1 MKILHMY
8 PLSGPQSGKDWRAQG
23 DRNERKKKNLFLEIE
38 MKAEKKR
45 LAYSYMLQPG
55 KTYVTRKQ
63 SFRKD
68 HVLVN
73 VVYMKYL

>member
-38 MKAEKKR
+38 MNAEKKKV
-45 LAYSYMLQPG
+45 G
-55 KTYVTRKQ
+55 
-63 SFRKD
+63 
-68 HVLVN
+68 VLTHATTW
-73 VVYMKYL
+73 